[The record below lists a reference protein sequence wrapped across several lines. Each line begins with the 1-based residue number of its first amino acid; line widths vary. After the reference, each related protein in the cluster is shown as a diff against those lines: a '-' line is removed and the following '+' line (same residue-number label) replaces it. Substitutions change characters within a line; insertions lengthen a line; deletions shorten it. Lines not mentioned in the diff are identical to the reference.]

1 MDKALQLRVIAAL
14 KDKLSGPLQK
24 IRTTAGTS
32 AQGVADLRGK
42 LKQLTAAQ
50 REVGQF
56 RELTRGLQ
64 STRAELAT
72 AQQRVTAL
80 AQQMQ
85 ATTTPTRA
93 MTREFNQAVR
103 SAQLLKERHG
113 QQSIELQRLRDSL
126 GRAGISSSSLARDER
141 NLRQQIDQT
150 SQALTRQTQKLQA
163 AAAQQQKLTAA
174 KEKYSAGK
182 ATAGAMAGTG
192 AGALASG
199 GAALYA
205 ESRFIRPGVEF
216 DAKMSKV
223 QALSRQDKASPE
235 MKALRDQARQLGATT
250 MFSATQAADAQG
262 FLAMAGFNAKAILDA
277 MPGMLSLAKAGD
289 TDLAQTA
296 DIGSNILTGF
306 QLPADQM
313 SRVGDVLTGAFTRSN
328 TSLYMLGETMK
339 YVAPVA
345 AGVGVDI
352 ETVAA
357 MAGKLGDA
365 GIQGSMGGTALR
377 SILGRLA
384 APPKAAADALDGLG
398 ISTKDAVGN
407 LRFVPAIL
415 EELHQKTAK
424 MGNAERAGI
433 FKAIAGEEA
442 FSGLQVLVGQA
453 GTGDLQKFDT
463 ILKKQTTGEAN
474 KTAGTMANNL
484 VGDLDELSSAWED
497 VGIQVEELHD
507 GRLRKLV
514 RGLAGVVSS
523 VGEWMKANP
532 RMASALTMGA
542 AAVAALVAAFGA
554 LSLALASVLGPFVI
568 VRFGLSMLGIQG
580 GSLLGVLFNLAR
592 GGFGVLSGAIM
603 SVGKLLMANPIALAV
618 AAIAGAAYL
627 IYKHWGTISAFFSD
641 LWAKVKTAFG
651 SALALLRSML
661 TALDPRPLLS
671 AAWAGLASFFT
682 GLWGQ
687 VSAVFGTALAGLRAA
702 LAGLNPM
709 PILTAAWTVLSG
721 FFSGL
726 WGQVRTTFDT
736 ALAGLRL
743 ALAALDPI
751 SILTTAWTGLTTFFK
766 GVWESVKVAFDGG
779 LAGIGALLVNWSP
792 LGLLYKAIT
801 GALSKLGVELPGSF
815 TEFGSMLIKGL
826 IDGIT
831 SMGGALKESIS
842 NIGSGIV
849 GWFKEKLGIRSPSR
863 VFAEMGGFVSEGAAV
878 GIEDRQPAAVKAAQA
893 LAASVAIGGA
903 MLPAAAALP
912 PPAALAP
919 APAAVVAS
927 SAAQSPVS
935 ALANEGGA
943 LARID
948 NRPAMAPTMAGARS
962 ITVQGDTITIQIN
975 GAGASPN
982 DIARAVEDALRRRD
996 SEKAARL
1003 RSAYQ
1008 DNE

>member
-14 KDKLSGPLQK
+14 QDKLSGPLQK
-24 IRTTAGTS
+24 IRNTAGMS
-32 AQGVADLRGK
+32 AQGVSDLRGK
-42 LKQLTAAQ
+42 LKQLNAAQ
-50 REVGQF
+50 RDVGQF

-64 STRAELAT
+64 STRAEMAT
-72 AQQRVTAL
+72 AQQRVATL
-80 AQQMQ
+80 AQQIQ
-85 ATTTPTRA
+85 STTSPTRS

-103 SAQLLKERHG
+103 SAQQLKERHG
-113 QQSIELQRLRDSL
+113 QQSIELQKLRDNLS
-126 GRAGISSSSLARDER
+126 RTGISSSNLAQDER
-141 NLRQQIDQT
+141 RLRQQIDQT
-150 SQALTRQTQKLQA
+150 SQALSRQTQKLQA
-163 AAAQQQKLTAA
+163 AASHQQKLAAA
-174 KEKYSAGK
+174 KEKYGAGK

-192 AGALASG
+192 AGALATG

-223 QALSRQDKASPE
+223 QALSRQDKASAE
-235 MKALRDQARQLGATT
+235 MKALRQQARDLGATT

-306 QLPADQM
+306 QLPAEQM

-345 AGVGVDI
+345 SGVGADI

-384 APPKAAADALDGLG
+384 APPKAAAEALEELS
-398 ISTKDAVGN
+398 ISTKDAKGN
-407 LRFVPAIL
+407 LRDVPAIL
-415 EELHQKTAK
+415 EELHKKTAK
-424 MGNAERAGI
+424 MGNAQRSGI

-453 GTGDLQKFDT
+453 GTGDLQKFVKT
-463 ILKKQTTGEAN
+463 LKTQTTGEAD

-507 GRLRKLV
+507 GNLRKLV
-514 RGLAGVVSS
+514 RGLAGVVSN

-532 RMASALTMGA
+532 KLAGALTMGA
-542 AAVAALVAAFGA
+542 TAVALLVASFGA
-554 LSLALASVLGPFVI
+554 LALALAAVLGPFVM

-580 GSLLGVLFNLAR
+580 GSLLGVLFNLAK
-592 GGFGVLSGAIM
+592 GGFGLLGGAIM
-603 SVGKLLMANPIALAV
+603 TVGKLLMANPIALAV
-618 AAIAGAAYL
+618 VAIAGAAYL
-627 IYKHWGTISAFFSD
+627 IYQYWGPI
-641 LWAKVKTAFG
+641 
-651 SALALLRSML
+651 
-661 TALDPRPLLS
+661 
-671 AAWAGLASFFT
+671 
-682 GLWGQ
+682 
-687 VSAVFGTALAGLRAA
+687 RA
-702 LAGLNPM
+702 
-709 PILTAAWTVLSG
+709 

-726 WGQVRTTFDT
+726 WEQVTAAFDATMQWLRTT
-736 ALAGLRL
+736 
-743 ALAALDPI
+743 LAALNPI
-751 SILTTAWTGLTTFFK
+751 PILSEAWNGLTTFFT
-766 GVWESVKVAFDGG
+766 GIWESVKTAVNGG
-779 LAGIGALLVNWSP
+779 LGGIAALLVNWSP
-792 LGLLYKAIT
+792 LGLLYTAIT
-801 GALSKLGVELPGSF
+801 AALGKLGIELPGSF
-815 TEFGSMLIKGL
+815 TKFGSMLIQGL
-826 IDGIT
+826 INGIS
-831 SMGGALKESIS
+831 SMAGALKESIS
-842 NIGSGIV
+842 NIGTGIV

-893 LAASVAIGGA
+893 LAASVAVGGA
-903 MLPAAAALP
+903 LSLAPVAPAAPAALEASASIRPARALAASVAVVGAKSPAAASLVP
-912 PPAALAP
+912 PPALVSP
-919 APAAVVAS
+919 TTTMAS
-927 SAAQSPVS
+927 DD
-935 ALANEGGA
+935 GA

-948 NRPAMAPTMAGARS
+948 NRPAMASAAIASRPTTIQGDS
-962 ITVQGDTITIQIN
+962 ITIHIS
-975 GAGASPN
+975 GASASPN
-982 DIARAVEDALRRRD
+982 DIARAVADALRRRD
-996 SEKAARL
+996 SDKAARL
-1003 RSAYQ
+1003 RSSYI
-1008 DNE
+1008 DD

>member
-14 KDKLSGPLQK
+14 QDKLSGPLQK
-24 IRTTAGTS
+24 IRSTAGTS

-64 STRAELAT
+64 NTRVELAT
-72 AQQRVTAL
+72 AQQRVATL
-80 AQQMQ
+80 SQQMQ
-85 ATTTPTRA
+85 ATTSPTRA

-103 SAQLLKERHG
+103 SAQQLKERHG
-113 QQSIELQRLRDSL
+113 QQSIELQRLRDNLS
-126 GRAGISSSSLARDER
+126 RAGISTSSLARDER

-163 AAAQQQKLTAA
+163 AAAHQQKLTAA

-182 ATAGAMAGTG
+182 AATGAMAGTG
-192 AGALASG
+192 ATALATG

-223 QALSRQDKASPE
+223 QALSRQDKASAE

-262 FLAMAGFNAKAILDA
+262 FLAMAGFSAKAILDA

-306 QLPADQM
+306 NLPADQM
-313 SRVGDVLTGAFTRSN
+313 TRVGDVLTGAFTRSN

-345 AGVGVDI
+345 AGVGADI

-384 APPKAAADALDGLG
+384 APPKAAADALKELG
-398 ISTKDAVGN
+398 IRTKDAKGN
-407 LRFVPAIL
+407 LRELPAIL
-415 EELHQKTAK
+415 EELHKKTAK
-424 MGNAERAGI
+424 MGNAQRAGV
-433 FKAIAGEEA
+433 FKDIAGEEA

-453 GTGDLQKFDT
+453 GKGDLQKFVKT
-463 ILKKQTTGEAN
+463 LKEQTTGEAD
-474 KTAGTMANNL
+474 KTAGTMADNL

-507 GRLRKLV
+507 GNLRKLV
-514 RGLAGVVSS
+514 RGLAGVVGS

-532 RMASALTMGA
+532 QLASALTMGA
-542 AAVAALVAAFGA
+542 AAVAALIAAFGA
-554 LSLALASVLGPFVI
+554 LTLALAAVLGPLVM
-568 VRFGLSMLGIQG
+568 VRFGLAMLGIQG
-580 GSLLGVLFNLAR
+580 GGLLGVLFNLAK
-592 GGFGVLSGAIM
+592 GGFGLLGSAIM
-603 SVGKLLMANPIALAV
+603 AVGKLLMANPIVLAV

-627 IYKHWGTISAFFSD
+627 IYKHWGSITAFFSD
-641 LWAKVKTAFG
+641 LWGKVRAAFG
-651 SALALLRSML
+651 TAITLLRSML

-671 AAWAGLASFFT
+671 AAWASLAAFFT

-687 VSAVFGTALAGLRAA
+687 VSAVFSSALAGLRSTLAA
-702 LAGLNPM
+702 LDPVQ
-709 PILTAAWTVLSG
+709 ILAVAWSVLSG
-721 FFSGL
+721 FFNGL
-726 WGQVRTTFDT
+726 WGQVAATFD
-736 ALAGLRL
+736 AVMAGLRL
-743 ALAALDPI
+743 VMAALDPI
-751 SILTTAWTGLTTFFK
+751 PIFSTAWAGLTTFFT
-766 GVWESVKVAFDGG
+766 GIWESVKTAFSGG

-792 LGLLYKAIT
+792 LGLLYTAIT
-801 GALSKLGVELPGSF
+801 GALGKLGIELPGSL
-815 TEFGSMLIKGL
+815 TQFGTMLIQGL
-826 IDGIT
+826 INGIT
-831 SMGGALKESIS
+831 SMAGALKESIS

-878 GIEDRQPAAVKAAQA
+878 GIADRQPAAVKAAQA

-903 MLPAAAALP
+903 MSPAAAALAP
-912 PPAALAP
+912 SAALLSPAAL
-919 APAAVVAS
+919 VAS
-927 SAAQSPVS
+927 DA
-935 ALANEGGA
+935 ET

-948 NRPAMAPTMAGARS
+948 NRPAMTSAASSGRP
-962 ITVQGDTITIQIN
+962 ITIQGDTITIQIS
-975 GAGASPN
+975 GAGLSPN
-982 DIARAVEDALRRRD
+982 EIARAVEDALRRRESD
-996 SEKAARL
+996 KAARL
-1003 RSAYQ
+1003 RSAYH

>member
-1 MDKALQLRVIAAL
+1 MDKALQLRVITAL

-24 IRTTAGTS
+24 IRNTAGTS

-72 AQQRVTAL
+72 AQQRVATL

-85 ATTTPTRA
+85 GTTNPTRA

-103 SAQLLKERHG
+103 AAQQLKERHG
-113 QQSIELQRLRDSL
+113 QQSVELQRLRDNL
-126 GRAGISSSSLARDER
+126 NRAGISSSSLARDER

-150 SQALTRQTQKLQA
+150 SQALSRQTQKLQA

-192 AGALASG
+192 AGALATG

-223 QALSRQDKASPE
+223 QALSRQDKASAE
-235 MKALRDQARQLGATT
+235 MQALRQQARDLGATT

-306 QLPADQM
+306 KLPAEQM
-313 SRVGDVLTGAFTRSN
+313 NRVGDVLTAAFTRSN

-345 AGVGVDI
+345 AGVGQDI

-398 ISTKDAVGN
+398 ISTKDAAGN
-407 LRFVPAIL
+407 LRDVPAIL
-415 EELHQKTAK
+415 EELSKKTAK
-424 MGNAERAGI
+424 MGNAERSGI

-453 GTGDLQKFDT
+453 GTGELQKFVAT
-463 ILKKQTTGEAN
+463 LKQSAGEAD
-474 KTAGTMANNL
+474 KTAGTMADNL

-507 GRLRKLV
+507 GSLRKLV
-514 RGLAGVVSS
+514 RGLAGVVGS

-532 RMASALTMGA
+532 KLASALTMG
-542 AAVAALVAAFGA
+542 VAAIAALIAAFGA
-554 LSLALASVLGPFVI
+554 LTLAMAAVLGPFVM

-592 GGFGVLSGAIM
+592 RGFGLLAGAIM
-603 SVGKLLMANPIALAV
+603 TVGRLLMANPIALAV
-618 AAIAGAAYL
+618 VAIAGAAYL
-627 IYKHWGTISAFFSD
+627 IYKHWGSVTAFFSD
-641 LWAKVKTAFG
+641 LWAKVKAAFG
-651 SALALLRSML
+651 SAMAQLRSLL
-661 TALDPRPLLS
+661 TVLDPMPILS
-671 AAWAGLASFFT
+671 AAWSGLAAFFS
-682 GLWGQ
+682 GLWSQ
-687 VSAVFGTALAGLRAA
+687 AAAVFGTALAGLRSA
-702 LAGLNPM
+702 LAGLNPL
-709 PILTAAWTVLSG
+709 PILATAWTGLSG
-721 FFSGL
+721 FFAGV
-726 WGQVRTTFDT
+726 WGQVTATFDA

-743 ALAALDPI
+743 ALAALDPMP
-751 SILTTAWTGLTTFFK
+751 ILTVAWAGLTTFFA

-792 LGLLYKAIT
+792 LGLLYQAIT
-801 GALSKLGVELPGSF
+801 GALGTLGVELPGNF
-815 TEFGSMLIKGL
+815 TQFGSMLIQGL
-826 IDGIT
+826 INGIT

-878 GIEDRQPAAVKAAQA
+878 GIADRQPAAVKAAQA

-903 MLPAAAALP
+903 MSPAAAALAP
-912 PPAALAP
+912 PTALLSPIAQAA
-919 APAAVVAS
+919 
-927 SAAQSPVS
+927 
-935 ALANEGGA
+935 EDGGA

-948 NRPAMAPTMAGARS
+948 SRPVMTSAAGGGRS
-962 ITVQGDTITIQIN
+962 ITIHGDTITIEIN
-975 GAGASPN
+975 GAGASAN

-996 SEKAARL
+996 GDRAARL
-1003 RSAYQ
+1003 RSAFH

>member
-14 KDKLSGPLQK
+14 QDKLSGPLQK
-24 IRTTAGTS
+24 IRNTAGTS

-72 AQQRVTAL
+72 AQQRVATL

-85 ATTTPTRA
+85 GTTNPTRA

-103 SAQLLKERHG
+103 AAQQLKERHG
-113 QQSIELQRLRDSL
+113 QQSVELQRLRDNL
-126 GRAGISSSSLARDER
+126 NRAGISSSSLARDER

-150 SQALTRQTQKLQA
+150 SQALSRQTQKLQA
-163 AAAQQQKLTAA
+163 AAAQQQKLAAA

-182 ATAGAMAGTG
+182 ATAGAMGGTG
-192 AGALASG
+192 AGALATG

-223 QALSRQDKASPE
+223 QALSRQDKASAE
-235 MKALRDQARQLGATT
+235 MKALREQARKLGATT

-262 FLAMAGFNAKAILDA
+262 FLAMAGFDAKAILDA

-306 QLPADQM
+306 KLPAEQM
-313 SRVGDVLTGAFTRSN
+313 NRVGDVLTAAFTRSN

-345 AGVGVDI
+345 AGVGQDI

-398 ISTKDAVGN
+398 ISTKDAAGN
-407 LRFVPAIL
+407 LRDVPAIL
-415 EELHQKTAK
+415 EELHKKTAK
-424 MGNAERAGI
+424 MGNAERSGI

-453 GTGDLQKFDT
+453 GTGELQKFVAT
-463 ILKKQTTGEAN
+463 LKQSAGEAN
-474 KTAGTMANNL
+474 KTAGTMADNL

-507 GRLRKLV
+507 GSLRKLV
-514 RGLAGVVSS
+514 RGLAGVVGN

-532 RMASALTMGA
+532 KLASALTMGA
-542 AAVAALVAAFGA
+542 AAIAALIAAFGA
-554 LSLALASVLGPFVI
+554 LTLAMAAVLGPFVM

-580 GSLLGVLFNLAR
+580 GSLIGVLFNLAK
-592 GGFGVLSGAIM
+592 GGFGRLGGAIM
-603 SVGKLLMANPIALAV
+603 TVGKLLMANPIAVAV
-618 AAIAGAAYL
+618 LAIAGAAYL
-627 IYKHWGTISAFFSD
+627 IYQYWG
-641 LWAKVKTAFG
+641 
-651 SALALLRSML
+651 
-661 TALDPRPLLS
+661 
-671 AAWAGLASFFT
+671 
-682 GLWGQ
+682 
-687 VSAVFGTALAGLRAA
+687 
-702 LAGLNPM
+702 
-709 PILTAAWTVLSG
+709 PIKA

-726 WGQVRTTFDT
+726 WAQVTAAFDATMQWLRTT
-736 ALAGLRL
+736 
-743 ALAALDPI
+743 LAALNPI
-751 SILTTAWTGLTTFFK
+751 PILSVAWNGLVAFFSGLWAQVTAAADATMQWLRTTLAALNPIPILSVAWNGLVTFFS
-766 GVWESVKVAFDGG
+766 GIWESVKTAFNGG
-779 LAGIGALLVNWSP
+779 LAGIGTLLVNWSP
-792 LGLLYKAIT
+792 LGLLYQAIT
-801 GALSKLGVELPGSF
+801 GALGTLGIELPGSF
-815 TEFGSMLIKGL
+815 TQFGSMLIQGL
-826 IDGIT
+826 INGIT

-903 MLPAAAALP
+903 MAPAAAALAP
-912 PPAALAP
+912 SAALLSP
-919 APAAVVAS
+919 SAVMAG
-927 SAAQSPVS
+927 
-935 ALANEGGA
+935 EGSA

-948 NRPAMAPTMAGARS
+948 NRPAMASATAGARPVT
-962 ITVQGDTITIQIN
+962 IQGDTITIQIN

-996 SEKAARL
+996 SDKAARL
-1003 RSAYQ
+1003 RSSYS
-1008 DNE
+1008 DND

>member
-14 KDKLSGPLQK
+14 QDKLSGPLQK
-24 IRTTAGTS
+24 IRNTAGTS

-72 AQQRVTAL
+72 AQQRVATL

-85 ATTTPTRA
+85 GTTNPTRA

-103 SAQLLKERHG
+103 AAQQLKERHG
-113 QQSIELQRLRDSL
+113 QQSVELQRLRDNL
-126 GRAGISSSSLARDER
+126 NRAGISSSSLARDER
-141 NLRQQIDQT
+141 NLRLQIDQT
-150 SQALTRQTQKLQA
+150 SQALSRQTQKLQA
-163 AAAQQQKLTAA
+163 AAAQQQKLAAA

-192 AGALASG
+192 AGALATG

-223 QALSRQDKASPE
+223 QALSRQDKASAE
-235 MKALRDQARQLGATT
+235 MKALREQARKLGATT

-262 FLAMAGFNAKAILDA
+262 FLAMAGFDAKAILDA

-306 QLPADQM
+306 KLPAEQM
-313 SRVGDVLTGAFTRSN
+313 NRVGDVLTAAFTRSN

-345 AGVGVDI
+345 AGVGQDI

-398 ISTKDAVGN
+398 ISTKDAAGN
-407 LRFVPAIL
+407 LRDVPAIL
-415 EELHQKTAK
+415 EELHKKTAK
-424 MGNAERAGI
+424 MGNAERSGI

-453 GTGDLQKFDT
+453 GTGELQKFVAT
-463 ILKKQTTGEAN
+463 LKQSAGEAN
-474 KTAGTMANNL
+474 KTAGTMADNL

-507 GRLRKLV
+507 GSLRKLV
-514 RGLAGVVSS
+514 RGLAGVVGN

-532 RMASALTMGA
+532 KLASALTMGA
-542 AAVAALVAAFGA
+542 AAIAALIAAFGA
-554 LSLALASVLGPFVI
+554 LTLAMAAVLGPFVM

-580 GSLLGVLFNLAR
+580 GSLMGVLFNLAK
-592 GGFGVLSGAIM
+592 GGFGRLGGAIM
-603 SVGKLLMANPIALAV
+603 TVGKLLMANPIAVAV
-618 AAIAGAAYL
+618 LAIAGAAYL
-627 IYKHWGTISAFFSD
+627 IYQYWG
-641 LWAKVKTAFG
+641 
-651 SALALLRSML
+651 
-661 TALDPRPLLS
+661 
-671 AAWAGLASFFT
+671 
-682 GLWGQ
+682 
-687 VSAVFGTALAGLRAA
+687 
-702 LAGLNPM
+702 
-709 PILTAAWTVLSG
+709 PIKA

-726 WGQVRTTFDT
+726 WAQVTAAFDATMQWLRTT
-736 ALAGLRL
+736 
-743 ALAALDPI
+743 LAALNPI
-751 SILTTAWTGLTTFFK
+751 PILSVAWNGLVTFFS
-766 GVWESVKVAFDGG
+766 GIWESVKTAFNGG
-779 LAGIGALLVNWSP
+779 LAGIGTLLVNWSP
-792 LGLLYKAIT
+792 LGLLYQAIT
-801 GALSKLGVELPGSF
+801 GALGTLGIELPGSF
-815 TEFGSMLIKGL
+815 TQFGSMLIQGL
-826 IDGIT
+826 INGIT

-903 MLPAAAALP
+903 IAPAAAALAP
-912 PPAALAP
+912 SAALLSP
-919 APAAVVAS
+919 SAVTDGDGS
-927 SAAQSPVS
+927 
-935 ALANEGGA
+935 A

-948 NRPAMAPTMAGARS
+948 NRPAMASEAAGSRPVT
-962 ITVQGDTITIQIN
+962 IQGDTITIQIN
-975 GAGASPN
+975 GAGANPN

-996 SEKAARL
+996 SDKAARW
-1003 RSAYQ
+1003 RSSYR
-1008 DNE
+1008 DND

>member
-14 KDKLSGPLQK
+14 QDKLSGPLQK
-24 IRTTAGTS
+24 IRKTAGTS

-72 AQQRVTAL
+72 AQQRVATL

-85 ATTTPTRA
+85 GTTNPTRA

-103 SAQLLKERHG
+103 SAQQLKERHG
-113 QQSIELQRLRDSL
+113 QQSIELQRLRDNLS
-126 GRAGISSSSLARDER
+126 RTGISSSNLAQDER
-141 NLRQQIDQT
+141 RLRQQIDQT

-163 AAAQQQKLTAA
+163 AASHQQKLTLA
-174 KEKYSAGK
+174 KERYSAGK

-192 AGALASG
+192 AGALATG

-223 QALSRQDKASPE
+223 QALSRQDKASAE
-235 MKALRDQARQLGATT
+235 MKALRQQARDLGATT

-306 QLPADQM
+306 KLPAEQM
-313 SRVGDVLTGAFTRSN
+313 NRVGDVLTAAFTRSN

-345 AGVGVDI
+345 AGVGQDI

-398 ISTKDAVGN
+398 VSTKDAAGN
-407 LRFVPAIL
+407 LRDVPAIL
-415 EELHQKTAK
+415 EELHKKTAK
-424 MGNAERAGI
+424 MGNAERSGI

-453 GTGDLQKFDT
+453 GTGELQKFVAT
-463 ILKKQTTGEAN
+463 LKQSAGEAD
-474 KTAGTMANNL
+474 KTAGTMADNL

-507 GRLRKLV
+507 GGLRKLV
-514 RGLAGVVSS
+514 RGLAGVVGN

-532 RMASALTMGA
+532 KLASALTMGA
-542 AAVAALVAAFGA
+542 AAVALLIAAFGA
-554 LSLALASVLGPFVI
+554 LTLAMAAVLGPFVV

-580 GSLLGVLFNLAR
+580 GSLLGVLFNLAK
-592 GGFGVLSGAIM
+592 GGFGLLGGAIM
-603 SVGKLLMANPIALAV
+603 TVGRLLMANPIAVAV
-618 AAIAGAAYL
+618 VAIAGAAYL
-627 IYKHWGTISAFFSD
+627 IYQYWGPISAFFSG
-641 LWAKVKTAFG
+641 LWAQVTA
-651 SALALLRSML
+651 AC
-661 TALDPRPLLS
+661 S
-671 AAWAGLASFFT
+671 AAMEWIRSTLAS
-682 GLWGQ
+682 
-687 VSAVFGTALAGLRAA
+687 
-702 LAGLNPM
+702 
-709 PILTAAWTVLSG
+709 
-721 FFSGL
+721 
-726 WGQVRTTFDT
+726 
-736 ALAGLRL
+736 
-743 ALAALDPI
+743 LDPI
-751 SILTTAWTGLTTFFK
+751 SILAGAWGGITAFFT
-766 GVWESVKVAFDGG
+766 GVWESAKVAFDAG
-779 LAGIGALLVNWSP
+779 LANIGAALSAWSP
-792 LGLLYKAIT
+792 LAMLKEGIT
-801 GALSKLGVELPGSF
+801 TALGTLGIELPGSF
-815 TEFGSMLIKGL
+815 TQFGSMLIQGL
-826 IDGIT
+826 INGIT

-903 MLPAAAALP
+903 MSPAM
-912 PPAALAP
+912 AALAP
-919 APAAVVAS
+919 SAALLSPAAMAS
-927 SAAQSPVS
+927 D
-935 ALANEGGA
+935 GGA

-948 NRPAMAPTMAGARS
+948 SRPAMASAAGAARP
-962 ITVQGDTITIQIN
+962 ITVQGDTITIQFN
-975 GAGASPN
+975 GATASPN
-982 DIARAVEDALRRRD
+982 DIARAVEEVLRRRD
-996 SEKAARL
+996 SDKAARL
-1003 RSAYQ
+1003 RSAYH
-1008 DNE
+1008 DND

>member
-1 MDKALQLRVIAAL
+1 M
-14 KDKLSGPLQK
+14 
-24 IRTTAGTS
+24 S

-42 LKQLTAAQ
+42 LKQLTAVQ

-72 AQQRVTAL
+72 AQQRVATL

-85 ATTTPTRA
+85 GATNPTRA

-103 SAQLLKERHG
+103 SAQQLKERHG
-113 QQSIELQRLRDSL
+113 QQSIELQRLRDNLS
-126 GRAGISSSSLARDER
+126 RTGISSSNLAQDER
-141 NLRQQIDQT
+141 RLRQQIDQT

-163 AAAQQQKLTAA
+163 AASHQQKLTAA

-192 AGALASG
+192 AGALATG

-223 QALSRQDKASPE
+223 QALARLDKASAE
-235 MKALRDQARQLGATT
+235 MKALRQQARDLGATT

-262 FLAMAGFNAKAILDA
+262 FLAMAGFNAKAIVDA

-306 QLPADQM
+306 NLPAEQM
-313 SRVGDVLTGAFTRSN
+313 NRVGDVLTAAFTRSN

-345 AGVGVDI
+345 AGVGQDI

-398 ISTKDAVGN
+398 ISTKDAAGN
-407 LRFVPAIL
+407 LRDVPAIL
-415 EELHQKTAK
+415 DELHKKTAK
-424 MGNAERAGI
+424 MGNAERSGI

-453 GTGDLQKFDT
+453 GSGELQKFVAT
-463 ILKKQTTGEAN
+463 LKQSAGEAD
-474 KTAGTMANNL
+474 KTAGTMADNL

-507 GRLRKLV
+507 SSLRKLV
-514 RGLAGVVSS
+514 RGLAGVVSN

-532 RMASALTMGA
+532 KLASALTMGA
-542 AAVAALVAAFGA
+542 AAIAMLIAAFGA
-554 LSLALASVLGPFVI
+554 LTLAMAAVLGPFVM

-580 GSLLGVLFNLAR
+580 GSLLGVLFNLAK
-592 GGFGVLSGAIM
+592 GGFGLLGGAIM
-603 SVGKLLMANPIALAV
+603 TVGKLLMANPIALAV
-618 AAIAGAAYL
+618 LAIASAAYL
-627 IYKHWGTISAFFSD
+627 VYQYWGPISAFFSG
-641 LWAKVKTAFG
+641 LWAQVTTAFDATMQWLRTTLAALNPVPILSMAWNGLVTFFSGIWESVKTAF
-651 SALALLRSML
+651 
-661 TALDPRPLLS
+661 
-671 AAWAGLASFFT
+671 
-682 GLWGQ
+682 
-687 VSAVFGTALAGLRAA
+687 
-702 LAGLNPM
+702 N
-709 PILTAAWTVLSG
+709 
-721 FFSGL
+721 
-726 WGQVRTTFDT
+726 
-736 ALAGLRL
+736 
-743 ALAALDPI
+743 
-751 SILTTAWTGLTTFFK
+751 
-766 GVWESVKVAFDGG
+766 GG
-779 LAGIGALLVNWSP
+779 LAGIGTLLVNWSP
-792 LGLLYKAIT
+792 LGLLYQAIT
-801 GALSKLGVELPGSF
+801 GALGKLGIELPGSF
-815 TEFGSMLIKGL
+815 TQFGSMLIQGL
-826 IDGIT
+826 INGIT
-831 SMGGALKESIS
+831 SMGGVLKESIS

-878 GIEDRQPAAVKAAQA
+878 GIEERQPAAVKAAQA

-903 MLPAAAALP
+903 MAPAT
-912 PPAALAP
+912 AALAP
-919 APAAVVAS
+919 SASLLSPAAVMAGDGS
-927 SAAQSPVS
+927 
-935 ALANEGGA
+935 A

-948 NRPAMAPTMAGARS
+948 NRPAMASATTSARP
-962 ITVQGDTITIQIN
+962 ITIQGDTITIQIN
-975 GAGASPN
+975 GAGLNPN

-996 SEKAARL
+996 NDKAARL
-1003 RSAYQ
+1003 RSSYR
-1008 DNE
+1008 DND

>member
-14 KDKLSGPLQK
+14 QDKLSGPLQK
-24 IRTTAGTS
+24 IKATAGTS
-32 AQGVADLRGK
+32 AQGVANLRGK

-64 STRAELAT
+64 TTRTELAT
-72 AQQRVTAL
+72 AQQRVATL

-85 ATTTPTRA
+85 GVTNPTRA

-103 SAQLLKERHG
+103 SAQQLKERHG
-113 QQSIELQRLRDSL
+113 QQSIELQRLRDNL
-126 GRAGISSSSLARDER
+126 GRAGISSASLARDER

-163 AAAQQQKLTAA
+163 AAAHQHKLTAA
-174 KEKYSAGK
+174 KERYSAGK

-192 AGALASG
+192 AGALATG

-223 QALSRQDKASPE
+223 QALSRQDKASAE
-235 MKALRDQARQLGATT
+235 MKALRQQARDLGATT

-306 QLPADQM
+306 KLPAEQM
-313 SRVGDVLTGAFTRSN
+313 NRVGDVLTAAFTRSN

-345 AGVGVDI
+345 AGVGQDI

-398 ISTKDAVGN
+398 VSTKDAAGN
-407 LRFVPAIL
+407 LRDVPAIL
-415 EELHQKTAK
+415 EELHKKTAK
-424 MGNAERAGI
+424 MGNAERSGI

-453 GTGDLQKFDT
+453 GTGELQKFVAT
-463 ILKKQTTGEAN
+463 LKQSAGEAD
-474 KTAGTMANNL
+474 KTAGTMADNL

-507 GRLRKLV
+507 GGLRKLV
-514 RGLAGVVSS
+514 RGLAGVVGS

-532 RMASALTMGA
+532 KLAGALTMGA
-542 AAVAALVAAFGA
+542 AAVALLIAAFGA
-554 LSLALASVLGPFVI
+554 LTLAMAAVLGPFVV

-580 GSLLGVLFNLAR
+580 GSLLGVLFNLAK
-592 GGFGVLSGAIM
+592 GGFGLLGGAIM
-603 SVGKLLMANPIALAV
+603 TVGRLLMANPIALAV
-618 AAIAGAAYL
+618 VAIAGAAYL
-627 IYKHWGTISAFFSD
+627 VYQYWGPISAFFSN
-641 LWAKVKTAFG
+641 LWAQVTAAFG
-651 SALALLRSML
+651 AAMDWLRS
-661 TALDPRPLLS
+661 S
-671 AAWAGLASFFT
+671 
-682 GLWGQ
+682 
-687 VSAVFGTALAGLRAA
+687 LAGLDP
-702 LAGLNPM
+702 LA
-709 PILTAAWTVLSG
+709 ILA
-721 FFSGL
+721 
-726 WGQVRTTFDT
+726 
-736 ALAGLRL
+736 
-743 ALAALDPI
+743 
-751 SILTTAWTGLTTFFK
+751 TAWGGVTAFFA
-766 GVWESVKVAFDGG
+766 GVWESAKAAFDAG
-779 LAGIGALLVNWSP
+779 LANIGAALSAWSP
-792 LGLLYKAIT
+792 LDLLKQGIT
-801 GALSKLGVELPGSF
+801 GALGSLGIELPGSF
-815 TEFGSMLIKGL
+815 TQFGSMLIQGL
-826 IDGIT
+826 IIGIT

-849 GWFKEKLGIRSPSR
+849 GWFKEKLGIHSPSR
-863 VFAEMGGFVSEGAAV
+863 VFAQMGGFVSEGAAV

-903 MLPAAAALP
+903 MSPAAAALAP
-912 PPAALAP
+912 SAALQSPAAL
-919 APAAVVAS
+919 VAGD
-927 SAAQSPVS
+927 
-935 ALANEGGA
+935 GGA

-948 NRPAMAPTMAGARS
+948 RRPAMASAAAGGRS
-962 ITVQGDTITIQIN
+962 ITIQGDTITIQIN
-975 GAGASPN
+975 DAGASAN
-982 DIARAVEDALRRRD
+982 GIARAVDDALRRRD
-996 SEKAARL
+996 IDKAARL
-1003 RSAYQ
+1003 RSAYH
-1008 DNE
+1008 DND

>member
-14 KDKLSGPLQK
+14 QDKLSGPLQK
-24 IRTTAGTS
+24 IRNTAGTS

-72 AQQRVTAL
+72 AQQRVATL

-85 ATTTPTRA
+85 GTTNPTRA

-103 SAQLLKERHG
+103 AAQQLKERHG
-113 QQSIELQRLRDSL
+113 QQSVELQRLRDNL
-126 GRAGISSSSLARDER
+126 NRAGISSSSLARDER
-141 NLRQQIDQT
+141 NLRLQIDQT
-150 SQALTRQTQKLQA
+150 SQALSRQTQKLQA
-163 AAAQQQKLTAA
+163 AAAQQQKLAAA

-192 AGALASG
+192 AGALATG

-223 QALSRQDKASPE
+223 QALSRQDKASAE
-235 MKALRDQARQLGATT
+235 MKALREQARKLGATT

-262 FLAMAGFNAKAILDA
+262 FLAMAGFDAKAILDA

-306 QLPADQM
+306 KLPAEQM
-313 SRVGDVLTGAFTRSN
+313 NRVGDVLTAAFTRSN

-345 AGVGVDI
+345 AGVGQDI

-398 ISTKDAVGN
+398 ISTKDAAGN
-407 LRFVPAIL
+407 LRDVPAIL
-415 EELHQKTAK
+415 EELHKKTAK
-424 MGNAERAGI
+424 MGNAERSGI

-453 GTGDLQKFDT
+453 GTGELQKFVAT
-463 ILKKQTTGEAN
+463 LKQSAGEAD
-474 KTAGTMANNL
+474 KTAGTMADNL

-507 GRLRKLV
+507 GSLRKLV
-514 RGLAGVVSS
+514 RGLAGVVGN

-532 RMASALTMGA
+532 KLASALTMGA
-542 AAVAALVAAFGA
+542 AAIAALIAAFGA
-554 LSLALASVLGPFVI
+554 LTLAMAAVLGPFVM

-580 GSLLGVLFNLAR
+580 GSLMGVLFNLAKA
-592 GGFGVLSGAIM
+592 GFGLLAGAIM
-603 SVGKLLMANPIALAV
+603 TVGKLLMANPIAVAV
-618 AAIAGAAYL
+618 LAIAGAAYL
-627 IYKHWGTISAFFSD
+627 IYQYWG
-641 LWAKVKTAFG
+641 
-651 SALALLRSML
+651 
-661 TALDPRPLLS
+661 
-671 AAWAGLASFFT
+671 
-682 GLWGQ
+682 
-687 VSAVFGTALAGLRAA
+687 
-702 LAGLNPM
+702 
-709 PILTAAWTVLSG
+709 PIKA

-726 WGQVRTTFDT
+726 WTQVRAAFDATMQWLRTT
-736 ALAGLRL
+736 
-743 ALAALDPI
+743 LAALNPI
-751 SILTTAWTGLTTFFK
+751 PILSVAWNGLVAFFSGLWAQVTAAADATMQWLRTTLAALNPIPILSVAWNGLVTFFS
-766 GVWESVKVAFDGG
+766 GIWESVKTAFNGG
-779 LAGIGALLVNWSP
+779 LAGIGTLLVNWSP
-792 LGLLYKAIT
+792 LGLLYQAIT
-801 GALSKLGVELPGSF
+801 GALGTLGIELPGSF
-815 TEFGSMLIKGL
+815 TQFGSMLIQGL
-826 IDGIT
+826 INGIT

-903 MLPAAAALP
+903 MAPPA
-912 PPAALAP
+912 AALAP
-919 APAAVVAS
+919 
-927 SAAQSPVS
+927 SAALLSPS
-935 ALANEGGA
+935 AVMASEGSA

-948 NRPAMAPTMAGARS
+948 NRPAMASAAAGARPVT
-962 ITVQGDTITIQIN
+962 IQGDTITIQIN
-975 GAGASPN
+975 GAGANPN

-996 SEKAARL
+996 SDKAARL
-1003 RSAYQ
+1003 RSSYL
-1008 DNE
+1008 DND

>member
-1 MDKALQLRVIAAL
+1 MR
-14 KDKLSGPLQK
+14 
-24 IRTTAGTS
+24 
-32 AQGVADLRGK
+32 
-42 LKQLTAAQ
+42 AAQ
-50 REVGQF
+50 Q
-56 RELTRGLQ
+56 
-64 STRAELAT
+64 
-72 AQQRVTAL
+72 
-80 AQQMQ
+80 
-85 ATTTPTRA
+85 
-93 MTREFNQAVR
+93 
-103 SAQLLKERHG
+103 LKERHG
-113 QQSIELQRLRDSL
+113 QQSVELQRLRDNL
-126 GRAGISSSSLARDER
+126 NRAGISSSSLARDER

-150 SQALTRQTQKLQA
+150 SQALSRQTQKLQA
-163 AAAQQQKLTAA
+163 AAAQQQKLAAA

-192 AGALASG
+192 AGALATG

-223 QALSRQDKASPE
+223 QALSRQDKASAE
-235 MKALRDQARQLGATT
+235 MKALRQQARDLGATT

-306 QLPADQM
+306 KLPAEQM
-313 SRVGDVLTGAFTRSN
+313 NRVGDVLTAAFTRSN

-345 AGVGVDI
+345 AGVGQDI

-398 ISTKDAVGN
+398 ISTKDAAGN
-407 LRFVPAIL
+407 LRDVPLIL
-415 EELHQKTAK
+415 EELAKKTAK
-424 MGNAERAGI
+424 MGNAERSGI

-453 GTGDLQKFDT
+453 GTGELQKFVAT
-463 ILKKQTTGEAN
+463 LKQSAGEAN
-474 KTAGTMANNL
+474 KTAGTMADNL

-507 GRLRKLV
+507 GSLRKLV
-514 RGLAGVVSS
+514 RGLAGVVGN

-532 RMASALTMGA
+532 KLASALTMGTA
-542 AAVAALVAAFGA
+542 AIAALIAAFGA
-554 LSLALASVLGPFVI
+554 LTLAMAAVLGPFVM

-580 GSLLGVLFNLAR
+580 GSLLGVLFNLAK
-592 GGFGVLSGAIM
+592 GGFGLLGGAIM
-603 SVGKLLMANPIALAV
+603 TVGKLLMANPIAVAV
-618 AAIAGAAYL
+618 LAIAGAAYL
-627 IYKHWGTISAFFSD
+627 IYQYWG
-641 LWAKVKTAFG
+641 
-651 SALALLRSML
+651 
-661 TALDPRPLLS
+661 
-671 AAWAGLASFFT
+671 
-682 GLWGQ
+682 
-687 VSAVFGTALAGLRAA
+687 
-702 LAGLNPM
+702 
-709 PILTAAWTVLSG
+709 PIKA

-726 WGQVRTTFDT
+726 WAQVTAAFDATMQWLRTT
-736 ALAGLRL
+736 
-743 ALAALDPI
+743 LAALNPI
-751 SILTTAWTGLTTFFK
+751 PILSVAWNGLVTFFS
-766 GVWESVKVAFDGG
+766 GIWESVKTAFNGG
-779 LAGIGALLVNWSP
+779 LAGIGTLLVNWSP
-792 LGLLYKAIT
+792 LGLLYQAIT
-801 GALSKLGVELPGSF
+801 GALGTLGIELPGSF
-815 TEFGSMLIKGL
+815 TQFGSMLIQGL
-826 IDGIT
+826 INGIT

-878 GIEDRQPAAVKAAQA
+878 GIEDRRPAAVKAAQA

-903 MLPAAAALP
+903 MVPAAAALAP
-912 PPAALAP
+912 SAALL
-919 APAAVVAS
+919 
-927 SAAQSPVS
+927 SPSTVIAGEGS
-935 ALANEGGA
+935 ALT
-943 LARID
+943 RID
-948 NRPAMAPTMAGARS
+948 NRPAMASAAAGARPVT
-962 ITVQGDTITIQIN
+962 IQGDTITIQIN
-975 GAGASPN
+975 GAGANPN

-996 SEKAARL
+996 SDKAARL
-1003 RSAYQ
+1003 RSSYS
-1008 DNE
+1008 DND

>member
-14 KDKLSGPLQK
+14 QDKLSGPLQK
-24 IRTTAGTS
+24 IRKTAGTS

-72 AQQRVTAL
+72 AQQRVATL

-85 ATTTPTRA
+85 GTTAPTRA

-113 QQSIELQRLRDSL
+113 QQSIELQRLRDNL
-126 GRAGISSSSLARDER
+126 NRTGISSSNLAQDER
-141 NLRQQIDQT
+141 RLRQQIDQT
-150 SQALTRQTQKLQA
+150 SQALTRQAQKLQA
-163 AAAQQQKLTAA
+163 AASHQQKLTAA
-174 KEKYSAGK
+174 KERYSSGK
-182 ATAGAMAGTG
+182 AAAGAMAGTG
-192 AGALASG
+192 AGALATG

-205 ESRFIRPGVEF
+205 ESRFLRPGVQF
-216 DAKMSKV
+216 DAQMSKV
-223 QALSRQDKASPE
+223 QALSRQDKASAE
-235 MKALRDQARQLGATT
+235 MKALRQQARDLGATT

-306 QLPADQM
+306 KLPAEQM
-313 SRVGDVLTGAFTRSN
+313 NRVGDVLTAAFTRSN

-345 AGVGVDI
+345 AGVGQDI

-398 ISTKDAVGN
+398 VSTKDAAGN
-407 LRFVPAIL
+407 LRDVPAIL
-415 EELHQKTAK
+415 EELHKKTAK
-424 MGNAERAGI
+424 MGNAERSGI

-453 GTGDLQKFDT
+453 GTGELQKFVAT
-463 ILKKQTTGEAN
+463 LKQSAGEAE
-474 KTAGTMANNL
+474 KTAGTMADNL

-507 GRLRKLV
+507 GSLRKLV
-514 RGLAGVVSS
+514 RGLAGVVSN

-532 RMASALTMGA
+532 KLASALTMGA
-542 AAVAALVAAFGA
+542 AAIAMLIAAFGA
-554 LSLALASVLGPFVI
+554 LTLAMAAVLGPFVM

-580 GSLLGVLFNLAR
+580 GSLLGVLFKLTK
-592 GGFGVLSGAIM
+592 GGFGLLGGAIM
-603 SVGKLLMANPIALAV
+603 TVGKLLMANPIAVAV
-618 AAIAGAAYL
+618 TAIAGAAYL
-627 IYKHWGTISAFFSD
+627 IYQYWGPISAFFSE
-641 LWAKVKTAFG
+641 LWAQVTAACG
-651 SALALLRSML
+651 TAMEAIRSML
-661 TALDPRPLLS
+661 
-671 AAWAGLASFFT
+671 AS
-682 GLWGQ
+682 
-687 VSAVFGTALAGLRAA
+687 
-702 LAGLNPM
+702 
-709 PILTAAWTVLSG
+709 
-721 FFSGL
+721 
-726 WGQVRTTFDT
+726 
-736 ALAGLRL
+736 
-743 ALAALDPI
+743 LDPI
-751 SILTTAWTGLTTFFK
+751 SILAGAWGGVTAFFTGI
-766 GVWESVKVAFDGG
+766 WDSAKVAFDAG
-779 LAGIGALLVNWSP
+779 LANISAALSAWSP
-792 LGLLYKAIT
+792 LATLKGGIT
-801 GALSKLGVELPGSF
+801 SALGTLGIELPGNF
-815 TEFGSMLIKGL
+815 TQFGSMLIQGL
-826 IDGIT
+826 INGIT

-863 VFAEMGGFVSEGAAV
+863 VFAQMGGFVSEGAAV

-903 MLPAAAALP
+903 MSPAM
-912 PPAALAP
+912 AALAP
-919 APAAVVAS
+919 SAALLSPAAAM
-927 SAAQSPVS
+927 
-935 ALANEGGA
+935 ANDAGA

-948 NRPAMAPTMAGARS
+948 NRPAMASAAGAARS
-962 ITVQGDTITIQIN
+962 ITVQGDTITIQIKET
-975 GAGASPN
+975 GASPN

-996 SEKAARL
+996 SDKAARL
-1003 RSAYQ
+1003 RSAYH
-1008 DNE
+1008 DND